1 MVKKIEQEN
10 SYNIPKSMKAWV
22 LGGPSDEVVEVT
34 LMLDEILSIDSIEQL
49 IKSTF
54 DIDLYVPLLI
64 EQKVGVN
71 WLEMH

>member
-1 MVKKIEQEN
+1 
-10 SYNIPKSMKAWV
+10 
-22 LGGPSDEVVEVT
+22 LLDCPSDEVVEVT
-34 LMLDEILSIDSIEQL
+34 LILDEILSAESIERL
-49 IKSTF
+49 IKNTF